1 MNDAINTHTKHT
13 GTRSLGII
21 GQLPGFQGNV
31 PVQLIERS
39 QDSNITAAAGTGWM
53 NSVDPLYANIS
64 DTWMKTL
71 INDFGTVRFHFS
83 LSLSLSLF
91 EDALSNNRLTIY
103 KQQQD
108 HWYQL
113 DGYFNGTYTSH
124 TLNND
129 NQHTQTTNR
138 RYCTLASR

>member
-1 MNDAINTHTKHT
+1 MFQSYGLSDMEIRSWFNGPAFLTWSRGQNEYGNNIAGPLPRSFMKNQWNLQRQILNR
-13 GTRSLGII
+13 TRSLGIT

-71 INDFGTVRFHFS
+71 INDFGT
-83 LSLSLSLF
+83 
-91 EDALSNNRLTIY
+91 
-103 KQQQD
+103 D

-113 DGYFNGTYTSH
+113 DGYFNGMWCSSVET
-124 TLNND
+124 
-129 NQHTQTTNR
+129 
-138 RYCTLASR
+138 

>member
-83 LSLSLSLF
+83 LSLSSKTLSRTT
-91 EDALSNNRLTIY
+91 DSPYTNNNRIIGIN
-103 KQQQD
+103 
-108 HWYQL
+108 WMA
-113 DGYFNGTYTSH
+113 TSTVRIRH
-124 TLNND
+124 I
-129 NQHTQTTNR
+129 H
-138 RYCTLASR
+138 